1 MKTLLSFL
9 LLTLVAYGGVYGQTV
24 TTIASNVGVDDDLIL
39 TPEGDLIGAHYIG
52 STLKKVTLDGEST
65 VFAGGFSAPNGLA
78 YNSEGVLYMADNTG
92 NHVYLMDEN
101 GAFLDTVD
109 LVNPSGVLKEWDSDT
124 IIVTTYAGHKIYK
137 LAPDNSLTE
146 FASDPEFNGPV
157 GLCYDDNNQL
167 YAANF
172 GNQKIFR
179 LDEDG
184 NATLFTDIS
193 TSGAIGFIDYRNGYI
208 YATMFQQAE
217 IWRVDMEGNDE
228 LWLGSVTGSTDG
240 DASVARF
247 NRPNGIALSVTGDTM
262 FISDFGSKSIRMIT
276 NLDAV
281 PSNSRD
287 LTLAVNTTL
296 EVAPNPVAEKIT
308 ITLDLPEKLKASL
321 VLLNAEGKLLTTVMP
336 VQEMMEGEHSIDYTL
351 PALSP
356 GMYYLSLYFNG
367 KSQTNVTTPFVK
379 Q

>member
-1 MKTLLSFL
+1 MKTLLFYL
-9 LLTLVAYGGVYGQTV
+9 LLTLVAYGGIYGQTV

-39 TPEGDLIGAHYIG
+39 TPDGYLIGAHYEG
-52 STLKKVTLDGEST
+52 STLKKVSLDGEAT
-65 VFAGGFSAPNGLA
+65 VFAGGFASPNGLA

-101 GAFLDTVD
+101 GVFLDTVD
-109 LVNPSGVLKEWDSDT
+109 IVNPSGVLKEWDSDT
-124 IIVTTYAGHKIYK
+124 MIVTTYLGHKIYK

-146 FASDPEFNGPV
+146 FASDPLFNGPV

-193 TSGAIGFIDYRNGYI
+193 TSGYIGFIDFRGGYI

-247 NRPNGIALSVTGDTM
+247 NRPNGIAVSVTGDTM

-276 NLDAV
+276 DLDAV
-281 PSNSRD
+281 PTNSRD
-287 LTLAVNTTL
+287 LSLAVSTTL
-296 EVAPNPVAEKIT
+296 EVVPNPATERFT
-308 ITLDLPEKLKASL
+308 ITLDLPEKLEASL
-321 VLLNAEGKLLTTVMP
+321 VLLDAEGKQIATVMP
-336 VQEMMEGEHSIDYTL
+336 VQEMMEGEHVIDYTL
-351 PALSP
+351 PVLSP
-356 GMYYLSLYFNG
+356 GVYYVSLYFNG